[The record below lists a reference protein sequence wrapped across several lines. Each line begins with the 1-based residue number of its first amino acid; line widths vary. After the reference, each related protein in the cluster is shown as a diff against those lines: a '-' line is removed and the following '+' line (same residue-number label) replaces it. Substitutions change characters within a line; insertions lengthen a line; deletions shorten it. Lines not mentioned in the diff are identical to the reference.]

1 MTVNRGKN
9 SILPE
14 PPKELY
20 GKIVKRISKEE
31 RFLLMKK
38 RLAAAFLV
46 MLGSGAML
54 FPAFN
59 AVRTGMAESGFLEFL
74 SLIFSDFKSVL
85 AFWQSFSWALLESF
99 PATSFAGFL
108 AAILVFLG
116 ALKYITQDLKIALST
131 IKYKA
136 V

>member
-1 MTVNRGKN
+1 MTENRGKN
-9 SILPE
+9 SIVPE

-20 GKIVKRISKEE
+20 GKIMKRIRKEE

-54 FPAFN
+54 IPAFG
-59 AVRTGMAESGFLEFL
+59 AVRTGMAESGFMEFL
-74 SLIFSDFKSVL
+74 SLIFSDFKLVL

-108 AAILVFLG
+108 AVILVFLG
-116 ALKYITQDLKIALST
+116 ALKYITQDLKTALLTIEYKIA
-131 IKYKA
+131 
-136 V
+136 

>member
-1 MTVNRGKN
+1 
-9 SILPE
+9 
-14 PPKELY
+14 
-20 GKIVKRISKEE
+20 
-31 RFLLMKK
+31 MKK

-54 FPAFN
+54 IPAFG
-59 AVRTGMAESGFLEFL
+59 AVRTGMAESGFMEFL
-74 SLIFSDFKSVL
+74 SLIFSDFKLVL

-108 AAILVFLG
+108 AVILVFLG
-116 ALKYITQDLKIALST
+116 ALKYITQNLKTALST